1 MGILNMSG
9 KKRTGIRSLALMLI
23 MSLLL
28 FTGCR
33 TPEHKDVTPTTKNE
47 VCTIGLS
54 FDSFVIERW
63 TRDRDVFVS
72 TANELGAEVNV
83 QSAGG
88 DVATQI
94 SQIKH
99 FIEIGV
105 DAIVIITADAV
116 ALKDVLKEA
125 AGKGIPVIC
134 YDRLVRDAGA
144 DLYISFDNEAVGK
157 QMAEAICSNVP
168 DGGKI
173 VEIMGPES
181 DYNVAQ
187 VMNGFDAVCAEH
199 NMNISLKFNC
209 DNWKPE
215 LAYDFVNEHFEEI
228 SSADAIMCGN
238 DALAG
243 EAIHALAE
251 RGFAGKIYVTG
262 QDGDLEACQRL
273 VEGTQLVTVYK
284 PVEKLA
290 RLAAECAVKLASGES
305 IDNKDTFF
313 DGSNDIPYI
322 AIEPSAVTRENL
334 DEVIIDSGFH
344 LREEIYMNEG

>member
-1 MGILNMSG
+1 MRKVIAVLMILSV
-9 KKRTGIRSLALMLI
+9 
-23 MSLLL
+23 LLCA
-28 FTGCR
+28 GCR
-33 TPEHKDVTPTTKNE
+33 TPEPKEVTPTTKDE

-88 DVATQI
+88 DVSMQI
-94 SQIKH
+94 SQLKY

-105 DAIVIITADAV
+105 DAIVIITADAY
-116 ALKDVLKEA
+116 ALTDVVKEA
-125 AGKGIPVIC
+125 KGKGIPVIC
-134 YDRLVRDAGA
+134 YDRLVMNSGT

-157 QMAEAICSNVP
+157 QMANAICNNVP
-168 DGGKI
+168 EGGNI

-181 DYNVAQ
+181 DYNVSQ
-187 VMNGFDAVCAEH
+187 VMNGFDAVCSEH
-199 NMNISLKFNC
+199 SMNVTLKYNC
-209 DNWKPE
+209 DSWKPE
-215 LAYDFVNEHFEEI
+215 LAYDFVNEHFDEI
-228 SSADAIMCGN
+228 AQADAIMCGN

-251 RGFAGKIYVTG
+251 RGYAGKIFVTG
-262 QDGDLEACQRL
+262 QDGDLEACQRI

-290 RLAAECAVKLASGES
+290 RLAAECAVKLATSQPLGET
-305 IDNKDTFF
+305 DFF
-313 DGSNDIPYI
+313 LDGTKNVPYI
-322 AIEPSAVTRENL
+322 AIEPSAVTIENI
-334 DEVIIDSGFH
+334 DTVIIDSGFH
-344 LREEIYMNEG
+344 LREEVYMNEG

>member
-1 MGILNMSG
+1 MI
-9 KKRTGIRSLALMLI
+9 KRITAVLTTLALIFCFM
-23 MSLLL
+23 
-28 FTGCR
+28 GC
-33 TPEHKDVTPTTKNE
+33 TASEKPVITPTTKND

-72 TANELGAEVNV
+72 TANDLGAEVNV

-88 DVATQI
+88 DVDTQI
-94 SQIKH
+94 SQIKY
-99 FIEIGV
+99 FMDINV
-105 DAIVIITADAV
+105 NAIVIITADAV
-116 ALKDVLKEA
+116 ALKDVIKEA
-125 AGKGIPVIC
+125 GGKGIPVIC
-134 YDRLVRDAGA
+134 YDRLVRDAGT
-144 DLYISFDNEAVGK
+144 DLYISFDNNAVGR

-168 DGGKI
+168 DGGTI

-187 VMNGFDAVCAEH
+187 VMEGFDKVCGQH
-199 NMNISLKFNC
+199 NMNITLKYNC

-215 LAYDFVNEHFEEI
+215 LAYDFVNDNFDAVAE
-228 SSADAIMCGN
+228 ADAIMCGN

-243 EAIHALAE
+243 GTIHALAE
-251 RGFAGKIYVTG
+251 RGYAGKIYVTG
-262 QDGDLEACQRL
+262 QDADLEACQRV

-290 RLAAECAVKLASGES
+290 TMAAECAVKLAAGEPLDFRD
-305 IDNKDTFF
+305 IFF
-313 DGSNDIPYI
+313 DGSQDIPYI

-344 LREEIYMNEG
+344 QREEVYIGE

>member
-1 MGILNMSG
+1 MRKVLAILCV
-9 KKRTGIRSLALMLI
+9 L
-23 MSLLL
+23 SLL
-28 FTGCR
+28 FCAGCN
-33 TPEHKDVTPTTKNE
+33 TPENKDITPTTKNE

-88 DVATQI
+88 DVETQI
-94 SQIKH
+94 SQIKY
-99 FIEIGV
+99 FIDINV
-105 DAIVIITADAV
+105 DAIVIITADAT
-116 ALKDVLKEA
+116 ALTDVLKEA
-125 AGKGIPVIC
+125 KSKGIPIVC

-157 QMAEAICSNVP
+157 QMAQAICDNVG
-168 DGGKI
+168 DGGTI

-187 VMNGFDAVCAEH
+187 VMNGFDSVCGEH
-199 NMNISLKFNC
+199 DMNISLKYNC

-215 LAYDFVNEHFEEI
+215 LAYEFVNENFDEI
-228 SSADAIMCGN
+228 STADAIMCGN

-251 RGFAGKIYVTG
+251 RGFAGQIYVTG

-290 RLAAECAVKLASGES
+290 RLAAECAVKLAAGEPLE
-305 IDNKDTFF
+305 NTETFF
-313 DGSNDIPYI
+313 DGTQDIAYI

-344 LREEIYMNEG
+344 LREEVYLNEG

>member
-1 MGILNMSG
+1 MMR
-9 KKRTGIRSLALMLI
+9 KFLALLVTLSLI
-23 MSLLL
+23 L
-28 FTGCR
+28 CQ
-33 TPEHKDVTPTTKNE
+33 TPEKKEATVTTKNDSLL
-47 VCTIGLS
+47 IGLS

-94 SQIKH
+94 SQIKY

-105 DAIVIITADAV
+105 DVIVIITADAV
-116 ALKDVLKEA
+116 ALADVLKEA
-125 AGKGIPVIC
+125 KNKGIPVVC
-134 YDRLVRDAGA
+134 YDRLVMNAGA
-144 DLYISFDNEAVGK
+144 DLYISFNNESVGR
-157 QMAEAICSNVP
+157 QMAQAICDNVP
-168 DGGKI
+168 DGGTI
-173 VEIMGPES
+173 VEIMGPDS

-187 VMNGFDAVCAEH
+187 VMGGFDAVCEEH
-199 NMNISLKFNC
+199 NMNISLKYNC

-215 LAYDFVNEHFEEI
+215 LAYDFVNENFEEI
-228 SSADAIMCGN
+228 SKADAIMCGN

-251 RGFAGKIYVTG
+251 RGYAGKILVTG
-262 QDGDLEACQRL
+262 QDGDLEACQRV

-290 RLAAECAVKLASGES
+290 IHAAECAVKLA
-305 IDNKDTFF
+305 KHQALDTMDSFF
-313 DGSNDIPYI
+313 DGSQDIPYY
-322 AIEPSAVTRENL
+322 AIEPSAVTVANI
-334 DEVIIDSGFH
+334 DEVIINSGFH
-344 LREEIYMNEG
+344 LREEVYLNVG

>member
-1 MGILNMSG
+1 MIRKIIATVMILSLILCAG
-9 KKRTGIRSLALMLI
+9 CKSPEKK
-23 MSLLL
+23 
-28 FTGCR
+28 
-33 TPEHKDVTPTTKNE
+33 EVTPTTKNE

-72 TANELGAEVNV
+72 TANSLGAEVNV

-88 DVATQI
+88 DVETQI
-94 SQIKH
+94 AQIKY

-116 ALKDVLKEA
+116 ALADVLKEA
-125 AGKGIPVIC
+125 KNKAIPIIC
-134 YDRLVRDAGA
+134 YDRIVMQAGA
-144 DLYISFDNEAVGK
+144 DLYISFDNESVGR
-157 QMAEAICSNVP
+157 QMAEAICNNIP
-168 DGGKI
+168 DGGTI

-187 VMNGFDAVCAEH
+187 VMGGFDTVCDEH
-199 NMNISLKFNC
+199 SINVLLKYNC

-215 LAYDFVNEHFEEI
+215 LAYDFVNEHFDEI
-228 SSADAIMCGN
+228 SGVDAIMCGN

-243 EAIHALAE
+243 ETIHALAE
-251 RGFAGKIYVTG
+251 RGYAGKILVTG
-262 QDGDLEACQRL
+262 QDGDLEACQRV

-290 RLAAECAVKLASGES
+290 RLAAECAVKLAAGEPLGQT
-305 IDNKDTFF
+305 DLFF
-313 DGSNDIPYI
+313 DGATDIPYI
-322 AIEPSAVTRENL
+322 AIEPSAVTVDNL
-334 DEVIIDSGFH
+334 DSVIIDSGFH
-344 LREEIYMNEG
+344 LREEVYINAG

>member
-1 MGILNMSG
+1 MMRKVI
-9 KKRTGIRSLALMLI
+9 ALLMVL
-23 MSLLL
+23 SVLLCA
-28 FTGCR
+28 GCR
-33 TPEHKDVTPTTKNE
+33 TAEPKEITHTTKSE
-47 VCTIGLS
+47 TCTIGLS

-88 DVATQI
+88 DVTTQI
-94 SQIKH
+94 AQIKR

-116 ALKDVLKEA
+116 ALSDVLKEA
-125 AGKGIPVIC
+125 KGKGIPVIC
-134 YDRLVRDAGA
+134 YDRLVMNADA

-157 QMAEAICSNVP
+157 QMAQAICDNVD
-168 DGGKI
+168 DGGRI
-173 VEIMGPES
+173 VEIMGPET

-187 VMNGFDAVCAEH
+187 VMNGFDSVCKEH
-199 NMNISLKFNC
+199 AMNITLKYNC

-215 LAYDFVNEHFEEI
+215 LAYDFVNEHFDEI

-251 RGFAGKIYVTG
+251 RGYAGRIFVTG

-290 RLAAECAVKLASGES
+290 RLAAECAVKLAAGES
-305 IDNKDTFF
+305 LGETEQFF
-313 DGSNDIPYI
+313 DGTNEIAYI
-322 AIEPSAVTRENL
+322 AIEPSAVTKENL
-334 DEVIIDSGFH
+334 DSVIIDSGFH
-344 LREEIYMNEG
+344 LREEIYINAG

>member
-1 MGILNMSG
+1 MI
-9 KKRTGIRSLALMLI
+9 KRIVAVFTTLALIFCLA
-23 MSLLL
+23 
-28 FTGCR
+28 GCKN
-33 TPEHKDVTPTTKNE
+33 PEKPVITPTTKND
-47 VCTIGLS
+47 VCMIGLS

-72 TANELGAEVNV
+72 TANDLGAEVNV
-83 QSAGG
+83 QSAAG
-88 DVATQI
+88 DVDTQI
-94 SQIKH
+94 SQVKY
-99 FIEIGV
+99 FIDINV
-105 DAIVIITADAV
+105 DAIVIITADAI
-116 ALKDVLKEA
+116 ALKDVIKEA
-125 AGKGIPVIC
+125 TGKGIPVVC

-144 DLYISFDNEAVGK
+144 DLYISFDNNAVGR
-157 QMAEAICSNVP
+157 QMAEAICNNVP

-187 VMNGFDAVCAEH
+187 VMEGFDKVCSDH
-199 NMNISLKFNC
+199 NMNITLKCNC

-215 LAYDFVNEHFEEI
+215 LAYDFVNDNFAEI
-228 SSADAIMCGN
+228 SQADAIMCGN

-243 EAIHALAE
+243 ETIHALAE
-251 RGFAGKIYVTG
+251 RGFADKIYVTG

-290 RLAAECAVKLASGES
+290 MMAAECAVKLAAGEVLEYS
-305 IDNKDTFF
+305 ETFF
-313 DGSNDIPYI
+313 DGTQDIPYI

-334 DEVIIDSGFH
+334 DAVIIDSGFH
-344 LREEIYMNEG
+344 QREEVYIGG

>member
-1 MGILNMSG
+1 MMRKAIALL
-9 KKRTGIRSLALMLI
+9 TVLALILC
-23 MSLLL
+23 
-28 FTGCR
+28 TGCR
-33 TPEHKDVTPTTKNE
+33 AQEQKEVTPTTKSD

-88 DVATQI
+88 DVDTQI
-94 SQIKH
+94 SQIKY

-116 ALKDVLKEA
+116 ALKDILVEA
-125 AGKGIPVIC
+125 REKGIPVVC
-134 YDRLVRDAGA
+134 YDRLVKDAGA

-157 QMAEAICSNVP
+157 QMAQAICDNVES
-168 DGGKI
+168 GGTI

-181 DYNVAQ
+181 DYNVTQ
-187 VMNGFDAVCAEH
+187 VMNGFDSVCSEH
-199 NMNISLKFNC
+199 GMNISLKYNC

-215 LAYDFVNEHFEEI
+215 LAYDFVNENFEEI
-228 SSADAIMCGN
+228 SEADAIMCGN

-243 EAIHALAE
+243 ETIHALAE
-251 RGFAGKIYVTG
+251 RGFAGRIFVTG

-273 VEGTQLVTVYK
+273 VEGTQLITVYK

-290 RLAAECAVKLASGES
+290 HLAAEYAVRLAAGES
-305 IDNKDTFF
+305 VGETDTFF
-313 DGSNDIPYI
+313 DGTQNIPYV
-322 AIEPSAVTRENL
+322 AIEPSAVTIENL
-334 DEVIIDSGFH
+334 DSVIIDSGFH
-344 LREEIYMNEG
+344 LREEVYLNEN

>member
-1 MGILNMSG
+1 MRKIIAFITMLSVLLMCSG
-9 KKRTGIRSLALMLI
+9 CQS
-23 MSLLL
+23 
-28 FTGCR
+28 
-33 TPEHKDVTPTTKNE
+33 PEHKEVTPTTKNSA
-47 VCTIGLS
+47 CTIGLS

-88 DVATQI
+88 NVETQI
-94 SQIKH
+94 AQIKY
-99 FIEIGV
+99 FMEINV

-125 AGKGIPVIC
+125 VGKGIPVIC
-134 YDRLVRDAGA
+134 YDRLVREAGA

-157 QMAEAICSNVP
+157 QMANAICDNVP
-168 DGGKI
+168 EGGTI

-187 VMNGFDAVCAEH
+187 VMSGFDAVCKEH
-199 NMNISLKFNC
+199 KMNISLAYNC

-215 LAYDFVNEHFEEI
+215 LAYEFVNDNFDVV
-228 SSADAIMCGN
+228 SKADAIMCGN

-251 RGFAGKIYVTG
+251 RGFAGKIFVTG

-273 VEGTQLVTVYK
+273 VEGTQLITVYK

-290 RLAAECAVKLASGES
+290 RLAAECAVKLATGKNLGE
-305 IDNKDTFF
+305 TEMFF
-313 DGSNDIPYI
+313 DGSQDIPYI

-334 DEVIIDSGFH
+334 DAVIIDSGFH
-344 LREEIYMNEG
+344 LREEVYLNGN

>member
-1 MGILNMSG
+1 MTTKSD
-9 KKRTGIRSLALMLI
+9 
-23 MSLLL
+23 SLL
-28 FTGCR
+28 
-33 TPEHKDVTPTTKNE
+33 
-47 VCTIGLS
+47 IGLS

-94 SQIKH
+94 SQIKY

-105 DAIVIITADAV
+105 DVIVIITADAV
-116 ALKDVLKEA
+116 ALADVLKEA
-125 AGKGIPVIC
+125 KNKGIPVVC
-134 YDRLVRDAGA
+134 YDRLVMNAGA
-144 DLYISFDNEAVGK
+144 DLYISFNNESVGR
-157 QMAEAICSNVP
+157 QMAQAICDNVP
-168 DGGKI
+168 DGGTI
-173 VEIMGPES
+173 VEIMGPDS

-187 VMNGFDAVCAEH
+187 VMDGFDAVCAEH
-199 NMNISLKFNC
+199 SMNISLKYNC

-215 LAYDFVNEHFEEI
+215 LAYDFVNNNFEEI
-228 SSADAIMCGN
+228 SQADAIMCGN

-251 RGFAGKIYVTG
+251 RGYAGTIFVTG
-262 QDGDLEACQRL
+262 QDGDLEACQRV

-290 RLAAECAVKLASGES
+290 ILAAECAVKLAKHEPLGET
-305 IDNKDTFF
+305 DLFF
-313 DGSNDIPYI
+313 DGSRDIPYI
-322 AIEPSAVTRENL
+322 AIEPSAVTVANI
-334 DEVIIDSGFH
+334 DEVIINSGFH
-344 LREEIYMNEG
+344 LREEVYLNVG

>member
-1 MGILNMSG
+1 MRKIIAFITMLSVLLMCSG
-9 KKRTGIRSLALMLI
+9 CQS
-23 MSLLL
+23 
-28 FTGCR
+28 
-33 TPEHKDVTPTTKNE
+33 PEHKEVTPTTKNSA
-47 VCTIGLS
+47 CTIGLS

-88 DVATQI
+88 NVETQI
-94 SQIKH
+94 AQIKY
-99 FIEIGV
+99 FMEINV

-125 AGKGIPVIC
+125 VGKGIPVIC
-134 YDRLVRDAGA
+134 YDRLVREAGA

-157 QMAEAICSNVP
+157 QMANAICDNVP
-168 DGGKI
+168 EGGTI

-187 VMNGFDAVCAEH
+187 VMNGFDAVCKDH
-199 NMNISLKFNC
+199 KMNISLTYNC

-215 LAYDFVNEHFEEI
+215 LAYEFVNDNFDVV
-228 SSADAIMCGN
+228 SKADAIMCGN

-251 RGFAGKIYVTG
+251 RGFAGKIFVTG

-273 VEGTQLVTVYK
+273 VEGTQLITVYK

-290 RLAAECAVKLASGES
+290 RLAAECAVKLATGKNLGE
-305 IDNKDTFF
+305 TEMFF
-313 DGSNDIPYI
+313 DGSQDIPYI

-334 DEVIIDSGFH
+334 DAVIIDSGFH
-344 LREEIYMNEG
+344 LREEVYLNGN